1 MMMMMPV
8 LAVPLA
14 GGSFF
19 LGSPVVVVVVFPDIS
34 LYFESSFT
42 NK

>member
-1 MMMMMPV
+1 MMMLV
-8 LAVPLA
+8 LAVPLV

-19 LGSPVVVVVVFPDIS
+19 LGSPVVVVVVVFPDIS